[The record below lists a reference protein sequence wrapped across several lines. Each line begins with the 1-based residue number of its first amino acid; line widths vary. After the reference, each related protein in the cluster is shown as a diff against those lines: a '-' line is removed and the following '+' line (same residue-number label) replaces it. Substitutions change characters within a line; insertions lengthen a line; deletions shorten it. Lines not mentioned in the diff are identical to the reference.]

1 MQRQHR
7 IVDAGP
13 GGQGKRA
20 VGLERRFF
28 FVETV
33 GFVVMNEYLT
43 IPLRVSQSLWDK
55 TMPHDTPDLSF
66 HVRSVCVRYISWI
79 FLGTFPIIV
88 AHLCR
93 ERFVREIRS
102 SFIADGGRNHA

>member
-20 VGLERRFF
+20 VGLERRFV

-66 HVRSVCVRYISWI
+66 HVRSVCLRYISWT
-79 FLGTFPIIV
+79 FLGLSDGWESSHI
-88 AHLCR
+88 
-93 ERFVREIRS
+93 FVVSDLSGKSDR
-102 SFIADGGRNHA
+102 AL